1 MLFLSITIAS
11 SVTIYL
17 IYLIFYP
24 ISCKTEKVLNKI
36 DSTIKIILVY
46 TILLVVLI
54 ADLYTQDLKV
64 AGTPLLLILLSII
77 FILLILTP
85 LIYQCGESFEIGV
98 VRITSLFVIFTIFID
113 FFFLTT
119 HSSTFWLPFFIL
131 ITIFVITY
139 VLRMLALPEDC
150 NGPYRYSRYL

>member
-24 ISCKTEKVLNKI
+24 ISCKTEKLLNKI

-85 LIYQCGESFEIGV
+85 LIY
-98 VRITSLFVIFTIFID
+98 
-113 FFFLTT
+113 
-119 HSSTFWLPFFIL
+119 
-131 ITIFVITY
+131 
-139 VLRMLALPEDC
+139 
-150 NGPYRYSRYL
+150 

>member
-77 FILLILTP
+77 FILLIL
-85 LIYQCGESFEIGV
+85 L
-98 VRITSLFVIFTIFID
+98 L
-113 FFFLTT
+113 
-119 HSSTFWLPFFIL
+119 
-131 ITIFVITY
+131 
-139 VLRMLALPEDC
+139 
-150 NGPYRYSRYL
+150 